1 MSDDSDDDEFDDHLP
16 APVSPLPDVPTNF
29 DFPDPGHDSGFP
41 DYDPDGFGCWWAV
54 AKHLPHHLRTAP
66 PLETASDSADSDS
79 DYGFEDSKETE
90 EEAMAREARA
100 EAEKE
105 RKIAE
110 EAAAV
115 LKLKEEQEQRE
126 KKLQQERKF
135 REREEERKRI
145 EKEQC
150 NLQLISLVSAIEEMS
165 KNRSYPEMENCI
177 SNAIVKKGLVE
188 HKHWVKKIIQLYET
202 TLVRHGIM

>member
-90 EEAMAREARA
+90 AEAMAREAQA

-126 KKLQQERKF
+126 KKLEQERKF
-135 REREEERKRI
+135 KEREEERKRI
-145 EKEQC
+145 EKEQY
-150 NLQLISLVSAIEEMS
+150 NLRLISLVSAIEEMS
-165 KNRSYPEMENCI
+165 KTQLLDQENLDMFENFI
-177 SNAIVKKGLVE
+177 TKEEEVKEFVVVVWSVL
-188 HKHWVKKIIQLYET
+188 WPSL
-202 TLVRHGIM
+202 LF